1 MNTAIIAINP
11 GTVTSH
17 ENYRQKYDLPF
28 PLLSDPDRAV
38 SHAYQA
44 LKPNG
49 KSIQRTVLILDQN
62 GVVRYVK
69 QGMPKDSE
77 LLQVLE
83 RLGS

>member
-11 GTVTSH
+11 STVTSH

-28 PLLSDPDRAV
+28 PLLSDPDRTV